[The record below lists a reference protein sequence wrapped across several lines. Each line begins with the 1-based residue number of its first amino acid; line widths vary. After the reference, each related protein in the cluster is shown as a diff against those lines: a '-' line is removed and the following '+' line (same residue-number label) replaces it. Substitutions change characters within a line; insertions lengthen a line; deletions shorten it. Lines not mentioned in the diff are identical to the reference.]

1 MIKRLICIDFDK
13 CLFQTPESE
22 EGKLIYQ
29 EKTGQ
34 QYPYLGWWSKPE
46 SLDMNVFDIKPY
58 PSMLKQFNLE
68 QSKPNTHIIILTNR
82 REFLR
87 PQVQA
92 ILDANNIQADE
103 LVMANDQRTKGEKIL
118 DYINE
123 FPDLEEICVYDDQED
138 QIQTYVNISSKIPK
152 NILFNIYRVNN
163 DKISLME
170 RENKLIS
177 IINEEILK
185 ISIYNKI

>member
-103 LVMANDQRTKGEKIL
+103 LVMANDQRTKGEKRNRYQRMVKQL
-118 DYINE
+118 
-123 FPDLEEICVYDDQED
+123 
-138 QIQTYVNISSKIPK
+138 SKQ
-152 NILFNIYRVNN
+152 
-163 DKISLME
+163 S
-170 RENKLIS
+170 
-177 IINEEILK
+177 
-185 ISIYNKI
+185 